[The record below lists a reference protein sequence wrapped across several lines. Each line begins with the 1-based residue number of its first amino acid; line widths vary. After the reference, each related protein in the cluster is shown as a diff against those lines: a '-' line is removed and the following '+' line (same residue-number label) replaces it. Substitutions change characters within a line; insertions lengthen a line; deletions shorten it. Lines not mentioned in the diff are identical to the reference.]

1 LLFDLN
7 TFFFLDLILGIKHRK
22 LIFSGAEELILAPV
36 IEEAEGVEPLL
47 NAEGGEEGE
56 VAATEVAVTG
66 VVAVERSPK
75 SLEKQ
80 LPEKKLKWKIA
91 DQVS

>member
-1 LLFDLN
+1 
-7 TFFFLDLILGIKHRK
+7 
-22 LIFSGAEELILAPV
+22 
-36 IEEAEGVEPLL
+36 LL

-56 VAATEVAVTG
+56 VAATEVAVPG

>member
-1 LLFDLN
+1 MLFDLN

-47 NAEGGEEGE
+47 NAEGGEEAGE
-56 VAATEVAVTG
+56 VAATEVA
-66 VVAVERSPK
+66 VAVERSPK

>member
-1 LLFDLN
+1 M
-7 TFFFLDLILGIKHRK
+7 
-22 LIFSGAEELILAPV
+22 

-56 VAATEVAVTG
+56 VAATEVAV
-66 VVAVERSPK
+66 AVERSPK